1 MTDFTDLLSRFAKA
15 VAANDGAGF
24 AALFTEDGV
33 YDDGFFGEY
42 KGRKAIVEM
51 LQHFHDTGSNYR
63 WDFFDALSDG
73 RTGYARYRF
82 SYASGMPGAEGKPVV
97 FEGISHFVFRD
108 GAIARYEEFFD
119 RGMALAQQD
128 FAAERIKKVLKK
140 LADRQNASPAAK
152 EHLARF
158 GYGFGSHPRAC
169 AALPL
174 VARNG
179 PFPGRDLRIRAVK
192 RCCRSSVVE
201 HFIGNE
207 EVGGSIPPDSTRFP
221 VELAGKA
228 SP

>member
-1 MTDFTDLLSRFAKA
+1 LTEFTEMLARFAAA

-42 KGRKAIVEM
+42 HGRKALAEM

-97 FEGISHFVFRD
+97 FEGISFFTFRD
-108 GAIARYEEFFD
+108 GLIARYAESFD

-128 FAAERIKKVLKK
+128 FAAERIKKVLVK
-140 LADRQNASPAAK
+140 LAARQNAGAAAK
-152 EHLARF
+152 EHLKRF
-158 GYGFGSHPRAC
+158 A
-169 AALPL
+169 
-174 VARNG
+174 
-179 PFPGRDLRIRAVK
+179 
-192 RCCRSSVVE
+192 
-201 HFIGNE
+201 
-207 EVGGSIPPDSTRFP
+207 
-221 VELAGKA
+221 
-228 SP
+228 